1 MRRIFLLTDIL
12 RCFLIL
18 FVSILSIFALKVF
31 FDEQTQLKWTTN
43 YKINKLSFKVAW
55 EKACDV
61 ATADWLYNYP
71 RGRIF
76 PPFVWQRSKR
86 FFRRDAGFSAPPLP
100 THTIKEKP
108 ICENFI
114 RAKNHD
120 RIMISWSDIIW
131 LIKFR
136 IFQTFS
142 PKYLLE
148 SFLMFSRVFRF
159 SKASFCALTSS
170 FTAF

>member
-1 MRRIFLLTDIL
+1 MRRIFLLTGIL

-86 FFRRDAGFSAPPLP
+86 FFRRDAGFFAPSLP
-100 THTIKEKP
+100 TPTKEKP

-114 RAKNHD
+114 RPRVNRRKGSKVSTI
-120 RIMISWSDIIW
+120 RTFLEYIIW
-131 LIKFR
+131 FCCFESLACKF
-136 IFQTFS
+136 
-142 PKYLLE
+142 
-148 SFLMFSRVFRF
+148 
-159 SKASFCALTSS
+159 
-170 FTAF
+170 

>member
-1 MRRIFLLTDIL
+1 MRRIFLLTGIL

-31 FDEQTQLKWTTN
+31 FDEQTQLKWKTN

-76 PPFVWQRSKR
+76 PPSVWQRSKR
-86 FFRRDAGFSAPPLP
+86 FLRRDAGFSLPPLP
-100 THTIKEKP
+100 TPTKEKL
-108 ICENFI
+108 IFKNFI
-114 RAKNHD
+114 RARNHD
-120 RIMISWSDIIW
+120 RIMISLIRHNISINRRKGFKVPIIRTFLEYIIW
-131 LIKFR
+131 FCCFESLACKF
-136 IFQTFS
+136 
-142 PKYLLE
+142 
-148 SFLMFSRVFRF
+148 
-159 SKASFCALTSS
+159 
-170 FTAF
+170 

>member
-1 MRRIFLLTDIL
+1 MRRIFLLTGIL

-71 RGRIF
+71 RGRSF

-86 FFRRDAGFSAPPLP
+86 FFRWDAEFFAPFFP
-100 THTIKEKP
+100 TPTREKT

-114 RAKNHD
+114 RPRDTGRKGSKVSII
-120 RIMISWSDIIW
+120 RTLLGYIIW
-131 LIKFR
+131 FCCFESPACKF
-136 IFQTFS
+136 
-142 PKYLLE
+142 
-148 SFLMFSRVFRF
+148 
-159 SKASFCALTSS
+159 
-170 FTAF
+170 